1 MCAILSSHGAWPPTS
16 HTIRRRLI
24 EGATEEEEEM
34 PSMGDI
40 SEVPYGEAMAWQGY
54 VSPYYKE
61 SHIEYRVALR
71 K

>member
-1 MCAILSSHGAWPPTS
+1 
-16 HTIRRRLI
+16 
-24 EGATEEEEEM
+24 M